1 MPAAIDHLL
10 PDRLSRIVS
19 LLDRS
24 TLNRMEELRIRENRP
39 LEVIYGGTYS
49 FVTAAGGLTL
59 SAEQA
64 YKPDKDD
71 CLKLLDLLTNHSLY
85 SFEEELRRGYIT
97 VRGGHRVG
105 IAGRA
110 VLDRGQVKL
119 LRDITGF
126 NIRLA
131 REVRGA
137 AEGIIRS
144 LIDPAQGMIHHT
156 LVVSPPQCGKT
167 TLIRDIARILSEGA
181 WSGNGLQ
188 GRGVKVGIVD
198 ERSEIAASVE
208 GVPTFDV
215 GPRTDV
221 LDACPKA
228 EGMMMMIRS
237 LSPQVIIVDE
247 IGRKQDAEAIQEA
260 MHAGIRVVATAHG
273 RDIEDV
279 RRRPDLA
286 PLFAASV
293 FSRYV
298 VLSGTG
304 RSRRQHVFDR
314 ALRPIV
320 LAADKAAAGR

>member
-24 TLNRMEELRIRENRP
+24 TLNRMEELRIRESRP
-39 LEVIYGGTYS
+39 LEVVYGGQYA
-49 FVTAAGGLTL
+49 FVTATGGLTL
-59 SAEQA
+59 SADEA
-64 YKPDKDD
+64 YRPDRDD
-71 CLKLLDLLTNHSLY
+71 CLKLLDILTNHSLY

-105 IAGRA
+105 ITGRA
-110 VLDRGQVKL
+110 VLDRGQVRL
-119 LRDITGF
+119 LRDISGF

-137 AEGIIRS
+137 AERIIRS
-144 LIDPAQGMIHHT
+144 LIDPAQGLIHHT
-156 LVVSPPQCGKT
+156 LVVSPPLCGKT

-181 WSGNGLQ
+181 WSGSRRP

-273 RDIEDV
+273 KDIEDV

-286 PLFAASV
+286 PLLAASA

-298 VLSGTG
+298 VLTGTG
-304 RSRRQHVFDR
+304 SSRQQHVYDGQ
-314 ALRPIV
+314 LRPINPM
-320 LAADKAAAGR
+320 ADKAALVR